1 MLQRT
6 FNMNRTALRGWL
18 FVGGLVAIAA
28 NLFAAFATQHTIG
41 AMGAVTPFALAV
53 RGLELRL
60 IPYINLIAFPL
71 TTLIILVY
79 LWPIVA
85 FAAAPDTPPSAL
97 VRRRVVG
104 TPATIA
110 GLGFAPWL
118 LSCILFPLLTIFT
131 FGRWSGELVSQQV
144 FSPLVSGFLAAATSY
159 LILDWI
165 SRARIV
171 PLVFPAGRVAEVSG
185 AIAPGVRVRMF
196 IFLLAVAFAPLF
208 TMLGLIRS
216 AVVRVE
222 AGVPME
228 NVIDVVARAGQVT
241 FVVYVLIG
249 VALTM
254 LLGATLTRPL
264 MAMANALRRVRAG
277 DLNVHLQVGS
287 GDEVGVLQD
296 GVNALVDSLREREHI
311 LNTFG
316 RVVDPSIRD
325 RLLSGELRLEGE
337 LRTASVLFCDLRG
350 FTAMAESTPPTEVVT
365 TLNQFFSVITAWV
378 GECGGLVDKFIGDA
392 VLVVFGL
399 FERDDNGGG
408 AADAV
413 RCALGI
419 RRQLEALNRTRI
431 ADGQCALAVAVSI
444 HTGEVLAGRI
454 GAEDRHDYTVIGDT
468 VNVASRLQMACKEQN
483 CDVMVSQATF
493 ERAVL
498 AGIEASIAAESIV
511 ALRGR
516 HEPVRAYVLG

>member
-1 MLQRT
+1 MDRSS
-6 FNMNRTALRGWL
+6 LRRWL
-18 FVGGLVAIAA
+18 FVGGLVAISA
-28 NLFAAFATQHTIG
+28 NLFAAVATQQTIG

-53 RGLELRL
+53 RGVELRIL
-60 IPYINLIAFPL
+60 PYINLVAYPL

-79 LWPIVA
+79 LWPVVA
-85 FAAAPDTPPSAL
+85 FAASTDATPSAL

-110 GLGFAPWL
+110 ALGFAPWL
-118 LSCILFPLLTIFT
+118 MTCVLFPVLTIAT
-131 FGRWSGELVSQQV
+131 FGRWSGELVSQQI

-165 SRARIV
+165 SRSRIV
-171 PLVFPAGRVAEVSG
+171 PLVFPAGRVAEVTG
-185 AIAPGVRVRMF
+185 AIVPGVRLRMF

-216 AVVRVE
+216 AVVRIE
-222 AGVPME
+222 AGVPMA
-228 NVIDVVARAGQVT
+228 NVIGVVAEAGQVT
-241 FVVYVLIG
+241 FLVYVILG
-249 VALTM
+249 LALTM

-264 MAMANALRRVRAG
+264 RDMANALRRVRAG
-277 DLNVHLQVGS
+277 DLGVHLQVGS
-287 GDEVGVLQD
+287 GDEVGMLQD

-311 LNTFG
+311 LGTFG

-350 FTAMAESTPPTEVVT
+350 FTAMAESTPPAEVLA
-365 TLNQFFSVITAWV
+365 TLNQFFSVMTGWV

-392 VLVVFGL
+392 ILVVFGL
-399 FERDDNGGG
+399 FERDDDGGG
-408 AADAV
+408 AAAAV

-419 RRQLEALNRTRI
+419 RSQLAMLNQTRTRL
-431 ADGQCALAVAVSI
+431 GQPPLAVAVSV
-444 HTGEVLAGRI
+444 HTGELLAGRI
-454 GAEDRHDYTVIGDT
+454 GAEDRHEYTVIGDT
-468 VNVASRLQMACKEQN
+468 VNVAARLQQACKEQG
-483 CDVMVSQATF
+483 CDVMVSEATYD
-493 ERAVL
+493 RARKDAVEL
-498 AGIEASIAAESIV
+498 AIAAENVI

-516 HEPVRAYVLG
+516 TEPVRAFVLS